1 MLQNYKLNQTVKI
14 KPTKMYPTL
23 PFIILKYVPKYFTF
37 NSPDSKGGK
46 ESPFPN
52 VSEEEL

>member
-1 MLQNYKLNQTVKI
+1 MLQNYKLNQTVKR
-14 KPTKMYPTL
+14 KPTKMYSTL

-46 ESPFPN
+46 EPPFPN
-52 VSEEEL
+52 VSEKEL